1 MAVVADHD
9 ADNMLAGLARFRWQF
24 KTGRAG
30 RDRAGRSGWQFML
43 PDEFAVEKY
52 LRHACAAR
60 ATHEL
65 ELVATAARSDSQVS
79 DCHGAGTITG
89 RSAKCSTWYE
99 SAPAKAV
106 S

>member
-1 MAVVADHD
+1 MGGWLASQAIRARRANSNPAASSGTSFHTVAPSTRGT
-9 ADNMLAGLARFRWQF
+9 NSSSCR
-24 KTGRAG
+24 
-30 RDRAGRSGWQFML
+30 
-43 PDEFAVEKY
+43 
-52 LRHACAAR
+52 RHACAVR

-65 ELVATAARSDSQVS
+65 ELVAKAARSDSQVS